1 MIFIMVVLVMIVV
14 IIMATTVS
22 MIVYATI
29 ILCAFR
35 VLALCYSSSPK
46 KPLSVMLRSWPD
58 MEFIAWQLINTW
70 YFNLSIP
77 YNIACI
83 LGRRGQDAVFTT
95 DESHTSKLPKTSKK
109 IAGRIRIT
117 KPPGAGTLHVSRL
130 NTTLLRHCLRQWPCW
145 LHMHVQTHCAYDRFV
160 LHDL

>member
-1 MIFIMVVLVMIVV
+1 MVILVTIVV

-77 YNIACI
+77 YNIAYIGEEGMLFLLLMKAISLNCQKPAKNL
-83 LGRRGQDAVFTT
+83 LG
-95 DESHTSKLPKTSKK
+95 E
-109 IAGRIRIT
+109 
-117 KPPGAGTLHVSRL
+117 
-130 NTTLLRHCLRQWPCW
+130 
-145 LHMHVQTHCAYDRFV
+145 
-160 LHDL
+160 